1 VKILII
7 GNINAGKTTA
17 AFILSKE
24 LNIKFKSID
33 YYRKKY
39 GDLTIAGDYLA
50 YYHFLKAAQSS
61 KDIIL
66 EFSGVGFHK
75 YAVRSALKNSI
86 QKIVIIYVRNLE
98 PLDLDQF
105 KNKVEKIPFP
115 YEMDTELFAKT
126 AEWELTRD
134 FEIKFWKIK
143 DRDVKIFDLDN
154 NRGEKFSKKI
164 KKIIQDIRIFKN
176 NSQTN

>member
-17 AFILSKE
+17 ASILSKE

-33 YYRKKY
+33 DFRKEY
-39 GDLTIAGDYLA
+39 GDLTITGDYLA

-75 YAVRSALKNSI
+75 YAVRSALKNSS
-86 QKIVIIYVRNLE
+86 QKIVIIYIRNLE
-98 PLDLDQF
+98 PLDLVKF
-105 KNKVEKIPFP
+105 KNKVKNIPFP

-134 FEIKFWKIK
+134 FESKFWKIK

-154 NRGEKFSKKI
+154 DRSEKLLKTI
-164 KKIIQDIRIFKN
+164 NKIIQDIRI
-176 NSQTN
+176 